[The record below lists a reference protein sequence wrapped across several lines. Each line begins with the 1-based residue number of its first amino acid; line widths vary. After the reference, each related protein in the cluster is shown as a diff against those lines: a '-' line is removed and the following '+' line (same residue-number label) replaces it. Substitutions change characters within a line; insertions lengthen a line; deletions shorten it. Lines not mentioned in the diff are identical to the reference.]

1 MSLGR
6 RNSKRD
12 REAQLTQAMSRSIP
26 QELDIVD
33 KGDHL
38 KVRRHTTRVT
48 RKQTLMS
55 LSLSY
60 QWKDGRGHA
69 RPSFFWYDNDKDLK
83 VCFLVM
89 HVIHVVTKLTI
100 LSAFLG

>member
-38 KVRRHTTRVT
+38 KVRFMLYLHTV
-48 RKQTLMS
+48 LAMIGS
-55 LSLSY
+55 LCPPKSIFV
-60 QWKDGRGHA
+60 G
-69 RPSFFWYDNDKDLK
+69 
-83 VCFLVM
+83 
-89 HVIHVVTKLTI
+89 
-100 LSAFLG
+100 